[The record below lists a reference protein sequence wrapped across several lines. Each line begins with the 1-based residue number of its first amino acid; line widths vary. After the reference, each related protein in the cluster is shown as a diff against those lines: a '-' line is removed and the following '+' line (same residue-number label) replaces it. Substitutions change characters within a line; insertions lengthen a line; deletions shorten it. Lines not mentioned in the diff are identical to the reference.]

1 MKCQCQLKRKIVLG
15 LAALLLAAAPL
26 WAQDAKV
33 KPAEKSQKAP
43 DKIVPAEKP
52 EKIPDVVAKVN
63 GKKITGKDYQKAYA
77 ELVGTTMGQSKQLLP
92 PSHKDRFK
100 EAVVERL
107 IAAELL
113 IQKAEQS
120 KIAVKGSDVDGELEN
135 IKKRVGS
142 PENYKK
148 VLENQ
153 GMKEA
158 DLKEKIRQSL
168 LIKTLIDRDFV
179 SKVTITSQE
188 AKTYYDS
195 HPDEFKVPER
205 VRARH
210 IIILVPDKSGA
221 KAKEEALAK
230 IKEAQKQIN
239 KGEDFAEVAKKF
251 SQDGAAQK
259 GGDLGYFTQGQMV
272 PEFEKVAFSLKPGK
286 VSSIV
291 ETKFGY
297 HLIKVEDHQKPTA
310 HGFPDVE
317 KKLIETLKS
326 QKTQKDLEAYVKD
339 LMAKA
344 KIEKTPF

>member
-1 MKCQCQLKRKIVLG
+1 MKYELRRMIVPM
-15 LAALLLAAAPL
+15 LAAFFLAAAPVG
-26 WAQDAKV
+26 AQDAKV
-33 KPAEKSQKAP
+33 KPAQKAEKAP
-43 DKIVPAEKP
+43 DKIMPADKP
-52 EKIPDVVAKVN
+52 EKVPDVVAKVN
-63 GKKITGKDYQKAYA
+63 GKKITGKEYQKAYA
-77 ELVGTTMGQSKQLLP
+77 ELLGPMMGQSKGALP
-92 PSHKDRFK
+92 PDHKEKFK
-100 EAVVERL
+100 SAVVERL
-107 IAAELL
+107 IIAELL

-120 KIAVKGSDVDGELEN
+120 KVPVKSSDVDAELEN
-135 IKKRVGS
+135 IKKRMGS

-148 VLENQ
+148 ALETN
-153 GMKEA
+153 GIKENE
-158 DLKEKIRQSL
+158 LKGKIRQSL
-168 LIKTLIDRDFV
+168 LIKALIDRDIA
-179 SKVTITSQE
+179 SKVTVTSQE

-210 IIILVPDKSGA
+210 IIVLVPDKSAA
-221 KAKEEALAK
+221 KAKEEAMAK

-297 HLIKVEDHQKPTA
+297 HLIKVEDHQKPTTQ
-310 HGFPDVE
+310 GFPDVE
-317 KKLIETLKS
+317 KRLIENLKS
-326 QKTQKDLEAYVKD
+326 QKTQK
-339 LMAKA
+339 
-344 KIEKTPF
+344 